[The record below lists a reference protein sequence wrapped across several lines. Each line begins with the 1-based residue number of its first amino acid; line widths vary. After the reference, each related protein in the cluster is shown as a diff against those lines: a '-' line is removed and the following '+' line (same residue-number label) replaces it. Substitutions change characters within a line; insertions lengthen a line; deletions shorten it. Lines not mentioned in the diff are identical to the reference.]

1 MTQPILTMTARHVQP
16 GQVIT
21 VAGLGQVT
29 VGPAIYPNE
38 LPLDPIALFQMAK
51 VAIPPTG
58 DFMVVVSGFTPAA
71 LAVLDAA
78 TSDIPRMVTFLHW
91 NAQTG
96 EYIPQALLS
105 ACYHG

>member
-1 MTQPILTMTARHVQP
+1 MQPVLTMTARHVQP

-29 VGPAIYPNE
+29 VGQAIFPND
-38 LPLDPIALFQMAK
+38 LPMNPTALAQMAK
-51 VAIPPTG
+51 AGIPTTG

-71 LAVLDAA
+71 LAILAAA
-78 TSDIPRMVTFLHW
+78 TGDIPRWVTFLHW